1 MIYALIINEE
11 VVTYPYTISNLKKDN
26 PGVSFPSTIPSSVL
40 EEYNVKEVSLTAY
53 PVCNNATQK
62 VIANGCVFNSN
73 SNNWE
78 TSWSVVNLTL
88 SDTQNVLQEKELE
101 VRAERN
107 EKLVHCDWTQLSDTS
122 ANSVLWANYR
132 QQLRDIPL
140 QEGFPWDVNWPDSP
154 Q

>member
-1 MIYALIINEE
+1 MRVFALA
-11 VVTYPYTISNLKKDN
+11 ISSPL
-26 PGVSFPSTIPSSVL
+26 STIVVQTRTSKSRFQKARITSSNCPSEIGKSGYGL
-40 EEYNVKEVSLTAY
+40 
-53 PVCNNATQK
+53 
-62 VIANGCVFNSN
+62 GCVFNSN
-73 SNNWE
+73 YNNWE